1 MKHPIKN
8 TPSFY
13 HSLDLYKDNGD
24 IFISEGSGGNRVITF
39 PTKDFIPETCQ
50 DLSQEPSRFIVLN
63 SGRDGSGLKSWPLL
77 LEHRHCFPLV
87 NIAKTIKA

>member
-1 MKHPIKN
+1 MNQLMQIKLLMKHPIKN

-50 DLSQEPSRFIVLN
+50 DLSQEHHDS
-63 SGRDGSGLKSWPLL
+63 
-77 LEHRHCFPLV
+77 
-87 NIAKTIKA
+87 